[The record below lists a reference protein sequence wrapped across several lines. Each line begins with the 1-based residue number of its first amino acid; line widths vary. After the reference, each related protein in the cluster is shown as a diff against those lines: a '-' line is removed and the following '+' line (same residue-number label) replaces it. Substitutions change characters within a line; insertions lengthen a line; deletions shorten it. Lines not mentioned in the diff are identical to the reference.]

1 MIRRPPRSTLFPYT
15 TLFRSRIVR
24 EAGVHLALVG
34 GDRREEPALARRG
47 LERDHLRRRRL
58 EEAVGEGPRRERG
71 QELLGRQPLDHQ
83 PPAREGCVEEID
95 GPPPGGDQHHST
107 AARR

>member
-34 GDRREEPALARRG
+34 GDRFEEPALARRR

-58 EEAVGEGPRRERG
+58 EEAVGEGRSEEHTS
-71 QELLGRQPLDHQ
+71 ELQSRLHLVCRLLLEKKKINIMYESN
-83 PPAREGCVEEID
+83 RTSNI
-95 GPPPGGDQHHST
+95 
-107 AARR
+107 